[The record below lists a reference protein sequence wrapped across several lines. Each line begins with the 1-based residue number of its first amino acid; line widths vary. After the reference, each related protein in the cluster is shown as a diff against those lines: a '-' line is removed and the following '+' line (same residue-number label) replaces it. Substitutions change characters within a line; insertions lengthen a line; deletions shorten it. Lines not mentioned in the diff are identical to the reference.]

1 MIDPADRS
9 LHPAG
14 ERRAEPR
21 EEPTEPGPAEAAEAV
36 AVSPPLVRAPDR
48 GAAREVPGPPPEGA
62 AGLYFYGVVRAR
74 GWRLGNEPDAVL
86 TDLQRVRF
94 RDLEALARP
103 ALFELPPLDDA
114 HVQAH
119 QRTVEAIMHTAT
131 VLPAPYGVVFRGRR
145 QLVSL
150 LQEQYLVI
158 DEGLQLLDGHWEL
171 RLHIGP
177 AESTEDV
184 RELSATASAIY
195 SELRRGARAAVP
207 FRNSDKR
214 LLSAA
219 FLVNRATWV
228 EFVDRCEELGAAHP
242 ELDFDVTGPWP
253 AYDFVRIL

>member
-1 MIDPADRS
+1 MIVESDGS
-9 LHPAG
+9 LQPAG

-21 EEPTEPGPAEAAEAV
+21 EEPTESGTAQATDAV
-36 AVSPPLVRAPDR
+36 AGSPPAVRAPER

-74 GWRLGNEPDAVL
+74 GWRLGNTPDAGL
-86 TDLQRVRF
+86 AELQRVRF

-150 LQEQYLVI
+150 LQAQYLVI

-171 RLHIGP
+171 RLHIGA
-177 AESTEDV
+177 AETTEDV

-195 SELRRGARAAVP
+195 SELRRSARAAVP
-207 FRNSDKR
+207 FRSNGKR

-219 FLVNRATWV
+219 FLVSRATWV
-228 EFVDRCEELGAAHP
+228 EFVDRCEKLGDAHP
-242 ELDFDVTGPWP
+242 ELSFDVTGPWP